1 MTFPRSLRIRILLG
15 AIALTI
21 GMACNLAAQE
31 IAVGADIDGVP
42 RITDGDTLRIGD
54 ARIRLHGIDAPE
66 TDQHCKDGRR
76 FVPCGTFATDALTT
90 LIGEGP
96 VTCSV
101 VDVDRYARAV
111 ATCFSQRGV
120 NLNDAMAL
128 EGWAIAMPRYSDAY
142 IPSTAAA
149 RDGTRGL
156 WAYEFHAPSDWR
168 KGVRW

>member
-1 MTFPRSLRIRILLG
+1 MTLTRSQTIRCLLG

-21 GMACNLAAQE
+21 GMACNLYAQE
-31 IAVGADIDGVP
+31 VAVGADITGMP

-66 TDQHCKDGRR
+66 TDQHCKDGQR
-76 FVPCGTFATDALTT
+76 FVPCGTFATEALST
-90 LIGEGP
+90 LIGDGP
-96 VTCSV
+96 VVCAV
-101 VDVDRYARAV
+101 VDVDRYERAV
-111 ATCFSQRGV
+111 ATCFSQHGV

-142 IPSTAAA
+142 IPSTATA
-149 RDGTRGL
+149 RADGRGV
-156 WAYEFHAPSDWR
+156 WAYDFHAPSDWR